1 MARTGSGLSL
11 EKLKELARAG
21 AEDTLRRLRAEI
33 IAIEGTFPE
42 LALPQRRRAARVA
55 IKEAKKNTRRMSA
68 AARKA
73 VSQRMRRYWAER
85 RKAQSKAK

>member
-1 MARTGSGLSL
+1 MARTGSGLSF

-21 AEDTLRRLRAEI
+21 AEDTLKRLRAEI
-33 IAIEGTFPE
+33 IAIERTFPE

-73 VSQRMRRYWAER
+73 VSERMRRYWAER
-85 RKAQSKAK
+85 RKAKSRLK